1 MTGLHLLLAA
11 LVSLA
16 GLPVFLWLLRPLAE
30 KIDLIDRPD
39 NDRKRHNGSVPLTGG
54 VAILLTLTI
63 AMTLSGVTASDLG
76 MSSAFWPAI
85 GVLLALVV
93 IAHATDDILELN
105 ATTRLVID
113 GTLALLIATV
123 AMVKIVTLGELFG
136 MGEVTLGRF
145 AIAMTIFSF
154 IAASNAFNMTDGI
167 DSQCTGFGLVAFS
180 TLIIFLV
187 VGGDPR
193 ATALINV
200 LGIITMALIPMYL
213 ANLGKLG
220 PGLRSFLGD
229 SGARLI
235 GFMAAIAVIMAASR
249 GFIDPVFAFFPIAI
263 PVCDCLILMAV
274 RVANKRS
281 PISADR
287 RHLHHLLMD
296 NGLTSCQARRIGLW
310 LGIAFGIIGV
320 GLHAAGVAEVVVS
333 IFVISLFAAYIALRI
348 WLAERAEVR
357 ITRTDALMSQTSV
370 LPGQQDITKRR
381 PKPIAA
387 SHAEEQKIRASA
399 GGNS

>member
-1 MTGLHLLLAA
+1 M
-11 LVSLA
+11 
-16 GLPVFLWLLRPLAE
+16 
-30 KIDLIDRPD
+30 
-39 NDRKRHNGSVPLTGG
+39 
-54 VAILLTLTI
+54 AILLTLTI
-63 AMTLSGVTASDLG
+63 AMTLSGITGSDLG

-105 ATTRLVID
+105 TTTRLVID

-123 AMVKIVTLGELFG
+123 AMVNIVTLGELFG

-145 AIAMTIFSF
+145 AIPMTIFCF
-154 IAASNAFNMTDGI
+154 VAASNAFNMTDGI
-167 DSQCTGFGLVAFS
+167 DSQCTGFGLIAFS
-180 TLIIFLV
+180 TLMVFLV
-187 VGGDPR
+187 IAGDPR
-193 ATALINV
+193 ASALINV
-200 LGIITMALIPMYL
+200 LGIITLALIPMYL
-213 ANLGKLG
+213 ANMGKLG
-220 PGLRSFLGD
+220 PALRSFLGD

-235 GFMAAIAVIMAASR
+235 GFMAAITVIMAASQ
-249 GFIDPVFAFFPIAI
+249 GFIDPVFAFFPIAV

-281 PISADR
+281 PVSADR

-310 LGIAFGIIGV
+310 LGIAFAIVGV

-333 IFVISLFAAYIALRI
+333 ILVISLFAAYIALRV
-348 WLAERAEVR
+348 WLAERAEAR
-357 ITRTDALMSQTSV
+357 ITRADALMSQKSV
-370 LPGQQDITKRR
+370 LPGQQGITTRR

-387 SHAEEQKIRASA
+387 SHTEKERIRASA